1 MSIHKSEDFKIS
13 AVEYYLDSNKTQK
26 EVCDIFKC
34 SIRSLMRWVD
44 RYENEDSIKRHN
56 RENIS
61 YKVKK
66 EHVKFVLDEIKKNKT
81 ITIEVLLSKLK
92 DKFKD
97 LELTRRHLADI
108 IKDNNVSLKLTHI
121 RHEPNKRF
129 GKDININNKLKEF
142 YEEIKKHN
150 IMNIICIDETSINAL
165 QKRHHC
171 YNDVGKRCVITT
183 QSQEV
188 FKKYT
193 AIFAI
198 GYNGVLGWT
207 LYEKSG
213 INSERL
219 KIFLEENITSKY
231 KNKVIILDNASS
243 HRNEIIKELINK
255 NNKLIY
261 SIPYQHF
268 TNAIEHFFSILKAKL
283 QKLEGLTY
291 NDLKSNIIKVIKE
304 IPKDT
309 YKNLLIGSYKRDDIY
324 VKKPS
329 RKSSKTLKKYK
340 E

>member
-1 MSIHKSEDFKIS
+1 M
-13 AVEYYLDSNKTQK
+13 VE
-26 EVCDIFKC
+26 
-34 SIRSLMRWVD
+34 

-56 RENIS
+56 REAIS
-61 YKVKK
+61 YKVKN
-66 EHVKFVLDEIKKNKT
+66 EHVKFALDEMKKNKT

-97 LELTRRHLADI
+97 LELTRRHLSDI

-129 GKDININNKLKEF
+129 GKDININEKLKEF
-142 YEEIKKHN
+142 YKEIKKHN
-150 IMNIICIDETSINAL
+150 IKDIICIDETSINAL

-198 GYNGVLGWT
+198 SYKGVLGWA

-213 INSERL
+213 IDSIRL
-219 KIFLEENITSKY
+219 KKFLEDNITSKY
-231 KNKVIILDNASS
+231 KNKAIILDNASA
-243 HRNEIIKELINK
+243 HRNEIIRNLVNK
-255 NNKLIY
+255 DNKLIY
-261 SIPYQHF
+261 SVPYQHF
-268 TNAIEHFFSILKAKL
+268 TNAIEHYFSILKSKL

-291 NDLKSNIIKVIKE
+291 NELKLNIGKVIKD
-304 IPKDT
+304 IPKET
-309 YKNLLIGSYKRDDIY
+309 YKNLLIGSYKRDILY

-329 RKSSKTLKKYK
+329 IKSSKKSKTYK

>member
-1 MSIHKSEDFKIS
+1 M
-13 AVEYYLDSNKTQK
+13 VE
-26 EVCDIFKC
+26 
-34 SIRSLMRWVD
+34 

-56 RENIS
+56 REAIS
-61 YKVKK
+61 YKVKN
-66 EHVKFVLDEIKKNKT
+66 EHVKFALDEMKKNKT

-92 DKFKD
+92 DKFKN
-97 LELTRRHLADI
+97 LELTRRHLSDI

-129 GKDININNKLKEF
+129 GKDININEKLKEF
-142 YEEIKKHN
+142 YKEIKKHN
-150 IMNIICIDETSINAL
+150 IKDIICIDETSINAL

-198 GYNGVLGWT
+198 SYKGVLGWA

-213 INSERL
+213 IDSIRL
-219 KIFLEENITSKY
+219 KKFLEDNITSKY
-231 KNKVIILDNASS
+231 KNKAIILDNASA
-243 HRNEIIKELINK
+243 HRNEIIRNLVNK
-255 NNKLIY
+255 DNKLIY
-261 SIPYQHF
+261 SVPYQHF
-268 TNAIEHFFSILKAKL
+268 TNAIEHYFSILKSKL

-291 NDLKSNIIKVIKE
+291 NELKLNIGKVIKD
-304 IPKDT
+304 IPKET
-309 YKNLLIGSYKRDDIY
+309 YKNLLIGSYKRDILY

-329 RKSSKTLKKYK
+329 IKSSKKSKTYK